1 MKDPADMSKVE
12 HQHWERQHEEAVAAR
27 DAKGLHGLRVLAALR
42 EHPGVDSFGNRSDGQ
57 MGQG

>member
-1 MKDPADMSKVE
+1 MSEAE
-12 HQHWERQHEEAVAAR
+12 HQHWEQQHEEAAAVR

-42 EHPGVDSFGNRSDGQ
+42 EHPGVDSFGNRLDGQ